1 MWLNNRKVI
10 LGIIEMIEKMLFNL
24 SNINNLFDYLFV

>member
-24 SNINNLFDYLFV
+24 CNINNLFDYLFV

>member
-10 LGIIEMIEKMLFNL
+10 LGIIEMIEEMLFNL